1 MPGVRDV
8 NVDRFRLRGL
18 RIAIAIT
25 ALAAAWVA
33 APCLSAETPRDTL
46 SWHGLGALQVGM
58 SRRQFHAAGFSLAPV
73 GSHTPDSSHPDFD
86 WRGCVELPL
95 SGHPA
100 INAQFENG
108 LLVRLV
114 VADPQV
120 FTRAG
125 IAVGAAQARVREAY
139 RVTAAASAQ
148 KYSERRR
155 NLEVRSR
162 DGRHAFVFVLEA
174 DRVVEIRA
182 GFARAVQYDDGCP
195 C

>member
-1 MPGVRDV
+1 M
-8 NVDRFRLRGL
+8 NVDSVRLWGRRIG
-18 RIAIAIT
+18 IAIPAF
-25 ALAAAWVA
+25 VA
-33 APCLSAETPRDTL
+33 ALVAASCPGAETPRDTL
-46 SWHGLGALQVGM
+46 SWHGLGALHVGM
-58 SRRQFHAAGFSLAPV
+58 SRRQFHAAGFSLAPA
-73 GSHTPDSSHPDFD
+73 GSDTRDSVRPDFD
-86 WRGCVELPL
+86 WRGCIEWPL
-95 SGHPA
+95 RGNPA
-100 INAQFENG
+100 INAQFEDG

-114 VADPQV
+114 VADPRV

-125 IAVGAAQARVREAY
+125 IAVGAAQARVRAAY
-139 RVTAAASAQ
+139 HVTAAASAQ

-182 GFARAVQYDDGCP
+182 GFAHAVQYDDGCP

>member
-1 MPGVRDV
+1 MRHV
-8 NVDRFRLRGL
+8 NIDRFRLRRRRVG
-18 RIAIAIT
+18 IAIT
-25 ALAAAWVA
+25 ALVAVLVA
-33 APCLSAETPRDTL
+33 APCPSSATPRDTL
-46 SWHGLGALQVGM
+46 SWHGLGALHIGM
-58 SRRQFHAAGFSLAPV
+58 SRRQFHAAGFSLAAA
-73 GSHTPDSSHPDFD
+73 GSNTPDSSHPNFD

-95 SGHPA
+95 RSNA
-100 INAQFENG
+100 TINAQFEDG

-114 VADPQV
+114 VADPSV
-120 FTRAG
+120 STRAG

-139 RVTAAASAQ
+139 RVTAPASAQ

-162 DGRHAFVFVLEA
+162 DGRHAFVFVLDA

-182 GFARAVQYDDGCP
+182 GFTQAVQYDDGCP